1 MQRLKRHY
9 GVMTVHVDFAAAT
22 AQITYDCK
30 RMTVDELLRLV
41 EEAGFEASVV
51 RR

>member
-1 MQRLKRHY
+1 
-9 GVMTVHVDFAAAT
+9 MTVHVDFAAA
-22 AQITYDCK
+22 AAYITYDCK

-51 RR
+51 